1 MIARK
6 AALALC
12 LGAMLAPLPASAGG
26 FYLTDRGVRPLGR
39 GGAFIAGADDQH
51 AVWYNPAGLMS
62 AGNGL
67 LLDASL
73 VNFGNTFTRSALP
86 DRNMAPVTFDATRG
100 EGAPLPIPTLIVS
113 HNFGLR
119 NFNFAA
125 GAYAPYAAITSYDD
139 TPTAAQRYSLV
150 SLDGSLLVVAG
161 LWAAWRPHPM
171 LRVGAGVSALTG
183 SFVARQALSSCP
195 ATVTCAPED
204 PQWDAMAS
212 LNVGP
217 LFAPTANFGVQFTP
231 HPMIAFGAS
240 YQLPYDVDA
249 SAKLRVRLP
258 SASYYD
264 GAQVSGDTA
273 QVAFRLAPIARVGV
287 ELRPLPNTR
296 VELAGVWEGWS
307 VHQRIDINPE
317 GISLTNVRGVG
328 TYQVGPLSMNRQ
340 FQDTWSARL
349 GAEHLTDLGRGFG
362 LQARVGIS
370 YETSATPN
378 QFTNALTVDTD
389 KFVGSLGASLHYGHF
404 RFDAVFAYM
413 FASSVVVDPRAAA
426 LYPVEP
432 FRSNGQAPRIAING
446 GTYDF
451 SVNVVGLGARYQF

>member
-1 MIARK
+1 VIARK
-6 AALALC
+6 AALALA
-12 LGAMLAPLPASAGG
+12 LGATLSPLPASAGG

-139 TPTAAQRYSLV
+139 TPAAAQRYSLV

-171 LRVGAGVSALTG
+171 LHVGAGVSALTG

-195 ATVTCAPED
+195 ATITCAPED

-287 ELRPLPNTR
+287 EIRPLPNTR

-307 VHQRIDINPE
+307 VHERIDINPE

-349 GAEHLTDLGRGFG
+349 GAEHLADLGRGFG

-413 FASSVVVDPRAAA
+413 FATSVVVDPRAAA

>member
-6 AALALC
+6 AALALA
-12 LGAMLAPLPASAGG
+12 LGATLSPLPASAGG

-139 TPTAAQRYSLV
+139 TPAAAQRYSLV

-171 LRVGAGVSALTG
+171 LHVGAGVSALTG

-195 ATVTCAPED
+195 ATITCAPED

-287 ELRPLPNTR
+287 EIRPLPNTR

-307 VHQRIDINPE
+307 VHERIDINPE
-317 GISLTNVRGVG
+317 GISLTN
-328 TYQVGPLSMNRQ
+328 LS
-340 FQDTWSARL
+340 L
-349 GAEHLTDLGRGFG
+349 IH
-362 LQARVGIS
+362 I
-370 YETSATPN
+370 
-378 QFTNALTVDTD
+378 
-389 KFVGSLGASLHYGHF
+389 
-404 RFDAVFAYM
+404 
-413 FASSVVVDPRAAA
+413 
-426 LYPVEP
+426 
-432 FRSNGQAPRIAING
+432 
-446 GTYDF
+446 
-451 SVNVVGLGARYQF
+451 

>member
-1 MIARK
+1 MIARR
-6 AALALC
+6 APIALALTA
-12 LGAMLAPLPASAGG
+12 LLSPALSSAGG

-51 AVWYNPAGLMS
+51 AVWYNPAGLIS

-73 VNFGNTFTRSALP
+73 VNFNNTFTRSALP
-86 DRNMAPVTFDATRG
+86 DRAMAPVTFDATHG
-100 EGAPLPIPTLIVS
+100 EGAALPIPTLVVS

-125 GAYAPYAAITSYDD
+125 GAYAPYAAITSYAD

-150 SLDGSLLVVAG
+150 TLDGSLLVVAG

-171 LRVGAGVSALTG
+171 LHIGAGVSALTG
-183 SFVARQALSSCP
+183 SFVARQALSACP

-204 PQWDAMAS
+204 PQWDSMAV

-217 LFAPTANFGVQFTP
+217 IFAPTANFGVQFTP

-240 YQLPYDVDA
+240 YQLPYDIDA
-249 SAKLRVRLP
+249 PAKLGVRLP

-264 GAQVSGDTA
+264 GAQVSGDA
-273 QVAFRLAPIARVGV
+273 ARVAFRLAPIARVGV
-287 ELRPLPNTR
+287 EIRPLPSTR

-307 VHQRIDINPE
+307 VHERIDITPDH
-317 GISLTNVRGVG
+317 IALTNVRGVG

-340 FQDTWSARL
+340 FQDTWSLRL

-362 LQARVGIS
+362 LQARVGVS

-378 QFTNALTVDTD
+378 AYTNALTLDTD

-413 FASSVVVDPRAAA
+413 FASSVVVDPRTAA

-432 FRSNGQAPRIAING
+432 FRSNGQGPRIAVNG